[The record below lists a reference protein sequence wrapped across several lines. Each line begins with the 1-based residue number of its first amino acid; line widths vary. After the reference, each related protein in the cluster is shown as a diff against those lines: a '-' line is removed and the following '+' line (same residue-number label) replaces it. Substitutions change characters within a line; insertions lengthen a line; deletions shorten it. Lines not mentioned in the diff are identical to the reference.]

1 MSGRKNVLLPKHLL
15 IDGDM
20 SGNLTSD
27 PISAQFQDNIG
38 LQVEWT
44 GSPSGTFVVEASIN
58 WDERLQTGSFYE
70 LDFNPELGSAAGS
83 ADGYLINLNQLPFSY
98 YRVSY
103 TAISSS
109 GVLNVY
115 ATSKE
120 I

>member
-15 IDGDM
+15 VDGDM

-44 GSPSGTFVVEASIN
+44 GSPSGTFAVEASIN

-70 LDFNPELGSAAGS
+70 LTFNPVLADAEGSAS
-83 ADGYLINLNQLPFSY
+83 GYLINLNQLPFSY
-98 YRVSY
+98 YRLAY
-103 TAISSS
+103 TSLSSS
-109 GVLNVY
+109 GTLNVY